1 MLKGAGAAVG
11 GMLAG
16 QAVDETESRGDVLS
30 LRAAAMEAAIRLKRP
45 YVAAVMCPAFS
56 KLLLNAVLNAERPV

>member
-11 GMLAG
+11 GMLTG

-30 LRAAAMEAAIRLKRP
+30 LWASAMEAAIRLKCP
-45 YVAAVMCPAFS
+45 CVAAIMCPAFS
-56 KLLLNAVLNAERPV
+56 KLPLNAVLKAERPV